1 MINEALLLQ
10 LKQTA
15 PKIAVLSGL
24 ERSISLLIE
33 EFRVLYANSTLK
45 LKLNKQILDRISSST
60 NAKRI

>member
-24 ERSISLLIE
+24 ERRISLLIE